1 MHQIDTLDLDIKHP
15 KHRTDQ
21 LSKSTDQKMDE
32 LMNRTAAISTD
43 QKIDQQINKFINNS
57 KFQSS

>member
-1 MHQIDTLDLDIKHP
+1 MYQRDTLDLDINHP

-43 QKIDQQINKFINNS
+43 QKIDQQIKKFINNLR
-57 KFQSS
+57 F